1 MKYSI
6 IILLIGHFFVYSANL
21 SAQET
26 ENHTDT
32 NTIQL
37 SHPIKAAKII
47 GVVLPSSMLVSE
59 SSPFK

>member
-37 SHPIKAAKII
+37 SHPIKAVEDLNFIR
-47 GVVLPSSMLVSE
+47 
-59 SSPFK
+59 